1 MSSTVKLDWDIVEDN
16 LSPEDVALVRKT
28 QVNVD
33 KAVDG
38 VIEGFTGE
46 VQKRLDGY
54 INGGYDTQFDAA
66 VQQYTADIEAEVTQI
81 KQQLSTIKQANIN
94 AAEIEKNTQAVAAV
108 VKAAQEAAKNAA
120 PAADADEAA
129 IAAAAAAGLQ
139 SVKQVTVAA
148 AGDNPL
154 AQQVAAAAETVT
166 TNAKDALE
174 AVVIKASELSPVS
187 RLQDNIRSLDTA
199 TAALDK
205 RMTDFEN
212 KVKDFTSKGG
222 AALAGVVRKTLIG
235 F

>member
-33 KAVDG
+33 KAVDE
-38 VIEGFTGE
+38 VIEKFTAE
-46 VQKRLDGY
+46 VKKCLDAYVEGKY
-54 INGGYDTQFDAA
+54 ADQFEA
-66 VQQYTADIEAEVTQI
+66 VLQQYTGDIGVEVEQI
-81 KQQLSTIKQANIN
+81 KQQLSTIKRANTN
-94 AAEIEKNTQAVAAV
+94 KAEIEKNTQAIAAV
-108 VKAAQEAAKNAA
+108 VKAAREAANNAV
-120 PAADADEAA
+120 PAADAA
-129 IAAAAAAGLQ
+129 IAAADLQ

-154 AQQVAAAAETVT
+154 AQQVADAAETVT
-166 TNAKDALE
+166 TNAKDALQ
-174 AVVIKASELSPVS
+174 AVVVKASELSPAS
-187 RLQDNIRSLDTA
+187 RLQNNIRSLDTA

-205 RMTDFEN
+205 QLTDFES
-212 KVKDFTSKGG
+212 KVNAFTRQGG